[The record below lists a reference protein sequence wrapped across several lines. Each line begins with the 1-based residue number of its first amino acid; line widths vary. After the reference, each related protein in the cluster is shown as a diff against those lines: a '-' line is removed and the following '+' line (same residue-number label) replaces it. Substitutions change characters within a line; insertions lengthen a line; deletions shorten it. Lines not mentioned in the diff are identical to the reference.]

1 MPAKIS
7 VRDLDFTGKT
17 VFLRVDFNVPLEG
30 GQVADSS
37 RLQAALPTIELI
49 LAKGGALVLGSH
61 LGRPGGKRV
70 KELGM
75 APVAAKLSEL
85 LASQIASAEDCIG
98 PEVEQQARELEA
110 GQVLLLENLRFHP
123 GETAN
128 DPRFADGL
136 ARLADLYVNDA
147 FGTVHRDHASVVG
160 ICSRMPVA
168 AAGLLLEKELLC
180 LSRLLSKPER
190 PFIALIGGAKVS
202 GKVELLSNLLSKV
215 DALLIGG
222 AMSYTLLRGR
232 GVATGDSPVEED
244 RVLFAGELLQTV
256 RRTDVKFR
264 LPSDHTIIPAG
275 QFDSRP
281 THTPGESIP
290 EGMAGVDIGPRTVQD
305 YCKEIGLAKTILWN
319 GPMGIFENP
328 SFDAGTR
335 AVGTAIAEST
345 ALSVVGGG
353 DTVTAVG
360 KFHLERGM
368 DHLSTGGG
376 AALELLSGKPLP
388 GVEALT
394 EKP

>member
-1 MPAKIS
+1 MPGKLS
-7 VRDLDFTGKT
+7 VRDLDFAGKT

-49 LAKGGALVLGSH
+49 LGKGGGLVLASH
-61 LGRPGGKRV
+61 LGRPDGKRV
-70 KELGM
+70 KGLGM

-85 LASQIASAEDCIG
+85 LASQIATAEDCIG
-98 PEVEQQARELEA
+98 PEVERQARELEA

-123 GETAN
+123 GEMAN
-128 DPRFADGL
+128 DPRFAGDL

-147 FGTVHRDHASVVG
+147 FGTAHRDHASVVG
-160 ICSRMPVA
+160 ICGRMPVA
-168 AAGLLLEKELLC
+168 AAGLLLEKEILC

-232 GVATGDSPVEED
+232 GVATGSSPVEED
-244 RVLFAGELLQTV
+244 RVSFAGELLETV

-264 LPSDHTIIPAG
+264 LPSDHTVIPSG
-275 QFDSRP
+275 QFDARP

-290 EGMAGVDIGPRTVQD
+290 EGMTGVDIGPRTVQE

-319 GPMGIFENP
+319 GPMGIFENR

-335 AVGTAIAEST
+335 AVGTAIAESA

-388 GVEALT
+388 GIEALT
-394 EKP
+394 DKP